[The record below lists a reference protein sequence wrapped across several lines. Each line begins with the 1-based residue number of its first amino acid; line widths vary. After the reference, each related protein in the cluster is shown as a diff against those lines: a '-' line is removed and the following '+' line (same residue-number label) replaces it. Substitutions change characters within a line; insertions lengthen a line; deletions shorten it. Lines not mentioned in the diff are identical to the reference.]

1 MIFGKKVGQRM
12 LSLKG
17 KNVVIT
23 GGSRGINLAIA
34 MEVLEEGGYM
44 TLISN
49 SFSQIDDTITDIAQH
64 GKYSLDKV
72 CAKVGFFT

>member
-1 MIFGKKVGQRM
+1 MIFWKKAGQRM
-12 LSLKG
+12 PSLKG
-17 KNVVIT
+17 KHVVII
-23 GGSRGINLAIA
+23 GGSRGIGLAIT

-49 SFSQIDDTITDIAQH
+49 SSSQIDDTTTDISQQ
-64 GKYSLDKV
+64 GKYSLYKV